1 MERGLQK
8 KTAGET
14 VSRVK
19 GGKSIPAMSTDS
31 LRSLLAKLET
41 DADLQDKINGA
52 DDTDAATSIVNG
64 AGLESQA
71 SPQLQRLLSWP

>member
-1 MERGLQK
+1 
-8 KTAGET
+8 
-14 VSRVK
+14 
-19 GGKSIPAMSTDS
+19 MSTDS

-71 SPQLQRLLSWP
+71 RPQLQRLLSWP

>member
-14 VSRVK
+14 VSSIK